1 MEHLGIFINTA
12 VKKLVIGVGI
22 EGCDQVVVMIKRESI
37 QIKLKL
43 IKEYGSYY
51 HWIDYCISGTQKIF
65 WLQLLY
71 ELFFICRERQT
82 LNSFNNN
89 DRKYSYKI
97 HKIILSISNMKKN
110 ICTLLVY

>member
-51 HWIDYCISGTQKIF
+51 H
-65 WLQLLY
+65 
-71 ELFFICRERQT
+71 
-82 LNSFNNN
+82 
-89 DRKYSYKI
+89 
-97 HKIILSISNMKKN
+97 
-110 ICTLLVY
+110 